1 MTRPKRVVL
10 KESSLESV
18 DEAHEL
24 LARELD
30 FPDYYGANL
39 DALEDCLAEVCT
51 PTRIVVK
58 RGEGEPKPWF
68 DDLVEVIRQCAQR
81 SCYVGCT
88 IRES

>member
-1 MTRPKRVVL
+1 MTRPKRVIL

-24 LARELD
+24 LARALD

-51 PTRIVVK
+51 PTRIVLK
-58 RGEGEPKPWF
+58 RDGNEPKPWF
-68 DDLVEVIRQCAQR
+68 DALEEVVCQSAQR

-88 IRES
+88 IRET